1 MKLFL
6 APILGHTDF
15 VFRNALFRHFKGIDS
30 CLCPFITTV
39 KGRMVKDS
47 HVRDVLPKYNKL
59 KNIVPQLIGRDAD
72 EFIIMANKLYSMG
85 YCTINWNLGCPY
97 PMVVNKRRGAGLLP
111 FPEMISDFLS
121 AVVPE
126 VKCGLSV
133 KTRLGKS
140 EPGEIFS
147 VLPVLNDFPI
157 KEIIIH
163 PRTADQMYSGS
174 VDLDAFEKCLTL
186 SKHTIV
192 YNGDII
198 DTSSFQKISGRFPS
212 VSNFMIGRGIL
223 MDPGLPEAIKNVP
236 SMRYKERLYRFH
248 EELVR
253 GYQENGCEEN
263 SLLGKLKQL
272 WCYLSFSFAKSEETL
287 IKIQRAKTM
296 EKYWQEVDTAFEGI
310 KER

>member
-15 VFRNALFRHFKGIDS
+15 VFRNAFFRHFQGLDS

-59 KNIVPQLIGRDAD
+59 KNIVPQLIGRDAE
-72 EFIIMANKLYSMG
+72 EFIVMANQLYSMG
-85 YCTINWNLGCPY
+85 YRTINWNLGCPY

-121 AVVPE
+121 TVIPD
-126 VKCGLSV
+126 VKCSISV
-133 KTRLGKS
+133 KMRLGKS
-140 EPGEIFS
+140 DPGEIFN
-147 VLPVLNDFPI
+147 VLTVLNDFPI

-163 PRTADQMYSGS
+163 PRTADQMYGGS
-174 VDLDAFEKCLTL
+174 VDLDTFEKCLSL

-192 YNGDII
+192 YNGDIV
-198 DTSSFQKISGRFPS
+198 DTESFQKVSKRFPS
-212 VSNFMIGRGIL
+212 ISDFMIGRGIL
-223 MDPGLPEAIKNVP
+223 MHPGLPEAIKGIP

-248 EELVR
+248 EELVK
-253 GYQENGCEEN
+253 GYKENGCEEI

-272 WCYLSFSFAKSEETL
+272 WCYLSSSFEKSEETL
-287 IKIQRAKTM
+287 IKIQRTKTM
-296 EKYWQEVDTAFEGI
+296 EKYWQEVDAAFEGI
-310 KER
+310 RER